1 MSYSLSLWSELHGEQ
16 HGMFKV
22 YSLFRAGRKRDQMY
36 RRKNKGGSMKSLLFK
51 TVEMCE
57 EWEEKKRSDIQLITG
72 LRDVINEMSDLL
84 IKAETEKTELI
95 EAIKLCEKALYE
107 AHDRIDVMNMPPDMP
122 SALQMCSYILGRG

>member
-1 MSYSLSLWSELHGEQ
+1 
-16 HGMFKV
+16 
-22 YSLFRAGRKRDQMY
+22 
-36 RRKNKGGSMKSLLFK
+36 MKSLLFK

-84 IKAETEKTELI
+84 IKAETEKTEII
-95 EAIKLCEKALYE
+95 EAVKLCEKALYE